1 MKLVTS
7 LRLIL
12 AIGIAATVT
21 CSLSGCSLLSR
32 STHQPYIQ
40 RATEIANALGR
51 NANNQLAAYE
61 TCWDMGNECG
71 YAINFTTQ
79 DSIATIESRLTTVG
93 LSATVSAG
101 LTISNYSVIGTLSS
115 DPSTRSKLQQMG
127 STSAASSSRHESY
140 GWMPKEKDGRITP
153 IILYTTATW
162 PNHFSFDGKP
172 IVDDV
177 VEVVVRYP

>member
-1 MKLVTS
+1 MKLVALS
-7 LRLIL
+7 RF
-12 AIGIAATVT
+12 IAALGITAAIT
-21 CSLSGCSLLSR
+21 LSGCSLLSR

-40 RATEIANALGR
+40 RATQIADALGR

-71 YAINFTTQ
+71 YVIAFTTQ

-115 DPSTRSKLQQMG
+115 DPSTRSKLQQVG
-127 STSAASSSRHESY
+127 SKSATSPSRHESY
-140 GWMPKEKDGRITP
+140 GWMPKEKDGRIITVM
-153 IILYTTATW
+153 LYTTANW
-162 PNHFSFDGKP
+162 PNHFAFDGKP